1 MEKRDL
7 NQPDQEARY
16 YFVIETKGTGDLSQ
30 LKSEERLK
38 IQFALKHFE
47 ALGMEGYLAPV
58 NNTTTFDQK
67 AIKAVGE
74 TFFDF

>member
-7 NQPDQEARY
+7 HHPDEKVKY
-16 YFVIETKGTGDLSQ
+16 YFVIETKGTGDLNN

-47 ALGMEGYLAPV
+47 ALGMEGYLAPI
-58 NNTTTFDQK
+58 NNTTTFDHK